1 MNFKDIEIRIA
12 TESDYNSVMEIEK
25 LAFGQ
30 DKEAQLTADLL
41 VDSTASPCLSLLAFY
56 NNEPVGH
63 ILFSRVQLEENG
75 EPLLHILAPLAIKP
89 EFQNKG
95 IGGLL
100 IKKGHELLEE
110 MGVELSFVLGHITYY
125 PKHGYINNAAK
136 FGYCTPYP
144 IPEEVADAWMVCE
157 LKSGAID
164 KYSGKLIFADALMKP
179 EYWRE

>member
-1 MNFKDIEIRIA
+1 MNLKDIEIKVA
-12 TESDYNSVMEIEK
+12 TDADCDAVMEIEK
-25 LAFGQ
+25 VAFGQ

-41 VDSTASPCLSLLAFY
+41 ADATAEPTLSLLAFY
-56 NNEPVGH
+56 REQAVGY
-63 ILFSRVQLEENG
+63 ILFSKVHLENDSA
-75 EPLLHILAPLAIKP
+75 PLFHILAPLAVKP

-100 IKKGHELLEE
+100 IKRGHEILKE
-110 MGVELSFVLGHITYY
+110 MGAELAFVLGHITYY
-125 PKHGYINNAAK
+125 PKYRYINNAAK
-136 FGYCTPYP
+136 FGFETPYP

-157 LKSGAID
+157 LIPGAIE